1 MANRTISM
9 SDQLYDYLLLS
20 SLREPDILRRLRD
33 ETAPYPHSM
42 MQTAPEQGQFMA
54 LLLQLIGAVN
64 TIELGVYTGYSSLW
78 TALALP
84 TQGRIIACDI
94 NEEWTSMARRYWLE
108 AGVAEKV
115 DLRLGPAIETLEA
128 LLEAGKHGSFDFVF
142 IDADKENYDAYYERS
157 LELLRPGG
165 LIAVDNVLWS
175 GRVADP
181 QARDD
186 ATFAIRA
193 FNLKLRDDDRIKLS
207 LVPIADGLTLA
218 LKQR

>member
-9 SDQLYDYLLLS
+9 TDQLYDYLLSS
-20 SLREPDILRRLRD
+20 SLREPAILRRLRK
-33 ETAPYPHSM
+33 ETAPLPHSV

-84 TQGRIIACDI
+84 PQGTIIACDV
-94 NEEWTSMARRYWLE
+94 NEEWTSMARRYWQE
-108 AGVAEKV
+108 AGVAQKV
-115 DLRLGPAIETLEA
+115 DLRLAPAVETLDA
-128 LLEAGKHGSFDFVF
+128 LLKEGKRGSFDFIF
-142 IDADKENYDAYYERS
+142 IDADKESYDAYYERS
-157 LELLRPGG
+157 LELLRAGG

-181 QARDD
+181 L
-186 ATFAIRA
+186 ATDGPTAAIRA
-193 FNLKLRDDDRIKLS
+193 FNLKLRDDDRIRLS
-207 LVPIADGLTLA
+207 VVPIADGLTLA
-218 LKQR
+218 LKPT

>member
-9 SDQLYDYLLLS
+9 TDQLYDYLLSS

-33 ETAPYPHSM
+33 ETAPFPHSI

-54 LLLQLIGAVN
+54 LLLQIIGAVN

-84 TQGRIIACDI
+84 PRGRIIACDI
-94 NEEWTSMARRYWLE
+94 NEEWTSMARRYWEE

-115 DLRLGPAIETLEA
+115 DLRLAPAIETLEA
-128 LLEAGKHGSFDFVF
+128 LLAAGEYGSFDFVF

-181 QARDD
+181 LASDE
-186 ATFAIRA
+186 ATLAIRA
-193 FNLKLRDDDRIKLS
+193 FNLKLRDDDRIELS

-218 LKQR
+218 LKR

>member
-9 SDQLYDYLLLS
+9 TDQLYNYLLSS
-20 SLREPDILRRLRD
+20 SLREPAILRRLRE
-33 ETAPYPHSM
+33 ETAPLPHSV

-84 TQGRIIACDI
+84 PQGRIIACDI
-94 NEEWTSMARRYWLE
+94 NEEWTSMARRYWQE
-108 AGVAEKV
+108 AGVAQKI
-115 DLRLGPAIETLEA
+115 DLRLAPAVETLDA
-128 LLEAGKHGSFDFVF
+128 LLKEGKRGSFDFVF
-142 IDADKENYDAYYERS
+142 IDADKEYYDAYYERC

-181 QARDD
+181 L
-186 ATFAIRA
+186 ATDEATAAIRA

-207 LVPIADGLTLA
+207 VVPIADGLTLA
-218 LKQR
+218 LKPT

>member
-20 SLREPDILRRLRD
+20 SLREPDILRRLRV

-54 LLLQLIGAVN
+54 LLLQIIGAVN

-78 TALALP
+78 TAMALP

-94 NEEWTSMARRYWLE
+94 NEEWTSMARRYWQE

-115 DLRLGPAIETLEA
+115 DLRLAPAIETLDA
-128 LLEAGKHGSFDFVF
+128 LLEAGKHGTFDFVF
-142 IDADKENYDAYYERS
+142 IDADKENYDPYYERS

-186 ATFAIRA
+186 ATLAIRA

-218 LKQR
+218 LKQG